1 MNEVNQTTLILSPDK
16 AYDAEQRYRVVKRS
30 IDARQRA
37 LKVHLTV
44 LTDEQGNPLP
54 KDAPIPLY
62 EPPVFQD
69 VHHAKHSAA
78 IIGAGPAGLFAALT
92 LLEHGIKPIIYERGK
107 PVSDR
112 KKDIAILNRN
122 QGLNAESN
130 YCFGEGGAGTFSDG
144 KLYSRSKKRG
154 NMQRVME
161 LFHHFGAND
170 TILYEAHAHIGSD
183 RLPSI
188 IRAMRECIIEHGG
201 EVHFDTCVDE
211 QLFRSLVASS
221 PHRHNATI
229 LAIGHSAHDT
239 YQMLLNSGVAL
250 ADKGFAMGVRVEH
263 PQALI
268 NRLMY
273 HDPSPELIQLI
284 GNASYSLVTQVQGR
298 GMYSFCMCPGGHIV
312 PAGSDARGCVV
323 NGMSASHRNSPFAN
337 SGMVVEI
344 RPEDLLQYPI
354 IRTFNVIAGG
364 QQGGI
369 SGEATADVELYGYDF
384 ETTDRVAQEIK
395 AKMYEIEG
403 VKQVKISRD
412 EYIPEYAVDFD
423 REKLAVNGLNV
434 QTASLYVRNRINGAL
449 ASYYREDGDE
459 YDIRVRLD
467 PKFRQTI
474 EDIENIVIYNAAGK
488 GIYVRDLGKVREM
501 QTPPTIERKDRE
513 RVITIS
519 AVVPKG
525 MAASDLI
532 NAVSEKM
539 EEVDMPAGLS
549 WIFGGTMDDQNDT
562 YSELIT
568 LLVLIVILVF
578 IVMAAQFESL
588 TYPFVIMFS
597 IPFAIIGVLL
607 GLVINGTPMS
617 VMAMVGLIMLMGIVV
632 KNGIVLIDYTI
643 LCRERGMGVLH
654 SVVTA
659 GKSRLRPVLMTT
671 LTTVLGMIPMAVGR
685 GEGSEMWRGLGMTV
699 AWGLSVSTL
708 ITLVLIPTLYAA
720 FAGRGIK
727 RARKASNKK
736 ARAAAALAE

>member
-1 MNEVNQTTLILSPDK
+1 MNQTTLILSPEK

-211 QLFRSLVASS
+211 QLFRSLVANSQYPITNSQYPIDGTPSNS
-221 PHRHNATI
+221 PLGRPLLGII

-239 YQMLLNSGVAL
+239 YQMLLDSGVAL
-250 ADKGFAMGVRVEH
+250 ANKGFAMGVRVEH

-298 GMYSFCMCPGGHIV
+298 GVYSFCMCPGGHIV

-344 RPEDLLQYPI
+344 RPEDLLHYPLAQRPLPISPQGVQYPQADLLAGL
-354 IRTFNVIAGG
+354 RFQQELERLAFEHGSAPSIAPAQRLRDFVEGRKSSTLPACSYLPG
-364 QQGGI
+364 VRSSSMHEWLPEHIGKRLQQG
-369 SGEATADVELYGYDF
+369 F
-384 ETTDRVAQEIK
+384 R
-395 AKMYEIEG
+395 
-403 VKQVKISRD
+403 
-412 EYIPEYAVDFD
+412 DFD
-423 REKLAVNGLNV
+423 RKYRGFLTNEAVILGVESRSSSAVRIPRDPETL
-434 QTASLYVRNRINGAL
+434 QSISTPYLYPCGEGAGYAGGITSSAL
-449 ASYYREDGDE
+449 DG
-459 YDIRVRLD
+459 I
-467 PKFRQTI
+467 
-474 EDIENIVIYNAAGK
+474 NAALK
-488 GIYVRDLGKVREM
+488 I
-501 QTPPTIERKDRE
+501 
-513 RVITIS
+513 
-519 AVVPKG
+519 
-525 MAASDLI
+525 
-532 NAVSEKM
+532 
-539 EEVDMPAGLS
+539 
-549 WIFGGTMDDQNDT
+549 
-562 YSELIT
+562 
-568 LLVLIVILVF
+568 
-578 IVMAAQFESL
+578 
-588 TYPFVIMFS
+588 
-597 IPFAIIGVLL
+597 
-607 GLVINGTPMS
+607 
-617 VMAMVGLIMLMGIVV
+617 
-632 KNGIVLIDYTI
+632 
-643 LCRERGMGVLH
+643 
-654 SVVTA
+654 
-659 GKSRLRPVLMTT
+659 
-671 LTTVLGMIPMAVGR
+671 
-685 GEGSEMWRGLGMTV
+685 
-699 AWGLSVSTL
+699 
-708 ITLVLIPTLYAA
+708 
-720 FAGRGIK
+720 
-727 RARKASNKK
+727 
-736 ARAAAALAE
+736 AEQL

>member
-1 MNEVNQTTLILSPDK
+1 MNQTTLILSPEK

-170 TILYEAHAHIGSD
+170 TVLYEAHAHIGSD

-201 EVHFDTCVDE
+201 EVHFDTCISR
-211 QLFRSLVASS
+211 LS
-221 PHRHNATI
+221 PFALSPNSPLI

-239 YQMLLNSGVAL
+239 YQMLLDSGVAL

-263 PQALI
+263 PQTLI

-298 GMYSFCMCPGGHIV
+298 GVYSFCMCPGGHIV

-344 RPEDLLQYPI
+344 RPEDLLHYPLAQRPLPISPQGIQYPQADLLAGL
-354 IRTFNVIAGG
+354 RFQQELERLAFEHGSAPSIAPAQRLRDFVEGRKSSTLPACSYLPG
-364 QQGGI
+364 VRSSSMHDWLPEHIGKRLQQG
-369 SGEATADVELYGYDF
+369 F
-384 ETTDRVAQEIK
+384 R
-395 AKMYEIEG
+395 
-403 VKQVKISRD
+403 
-412 EYIPEYAVDFD
+412 DFD
-423 REKLAVNGLNV
+423 RKYRGFLTNEAVILGVESRSSSAVRIPRDPETL
-434 QTASLYVRNRINGAL
+434 QSISTPHLYPCGEGAGYAGGITSSAL
-449 ASYYREDGDE
+449 DG
-459 YDIRVRLD
+459 I
-467 PKFRQTI
+467 
-474 EDIENIVIYNAAGK
+474 NAALK
-488 GIYVRDLGKVREM
+488 IAE
-501 QTPPTIERKDRE
+501 Q
-513 RVITIS
+513 
-519 AVVPKG
+519 
-525 MAASDLI
+525 
-532 NAVSEKM
+532 
-539 EEVDMPAGLS
+539 LS
-549 WIFGGTMDDQNDT
+549 
-562 YSELIT
+562 S
-568 LLVLIVILVF
+568 
-578 IVMAAQFESL
+578 
-588 TYPFVIMFS
+588 
-597 IPFAIIGVLL
+597 
-607 GLVINGTPMS
+607 
-617 VMAMVGLIMLMGIVV
+617 
-632 KNGIVLIDYTI
+632 K
-643 LCRERGMGVLH
+643 H
-654 SVVTA
+654 
-659 GKSRLRPVLMTT
+659 
-671 LTTVLGMIPMAVGR
+671 
-685 GEGSEMWRGLGMTV
+685 
-699 AWGLSVSTL
+699 
-708 ITLVLIPTLYAA
+708 
-720 FAGRGIK
+720 
-727 RARKASNKK
+727 
-736 ARAAAALAE
+736 

>member
-107 PVSDR
+107 PVSER

-211 QLFRSLVASS
+211 QLFRSLITNSQYPITNS
-221 PHRHNATI
+221 QYPISDNRKPILGII

-239 YQMLLNSGVAL
+239 YQMLLDSGVAL
-250 ADKGFAMGVRVEH
+250 ANKGFAMGVRVEH

-298 GMYSFCMCPGGHIV
+298 GVYSFCMCPGGHIV

-344 RPEDLLQYPI
+344 RPEDLHTNNNTTPFYTTLHLATPALAGLHFQQELERLAFEHGSAPS
-354 IRTFNVIAGG
+354 IAPAQRLRDFVEGRKSSTLPTCSYLPG
-364 QQGGI
+364 VRSSSMHEWLPEHIGKRLQQG
-369 SGEATADVELYGYDF
+369 F
-384 ETTDRVAQEIK
+384 R
-395 AKMYEIEG
+395 
-403 VKQVKISRD
+403 
-412 EYIPEYAVDFD
+412 DFD
-423 REKLAVNGLNV
+423 RKYRGFLTNEAVILGVESRSSSAVRIPRNPETL
-434 QTASLYVRNRINGAL
+434 QSISTPYLYPCGEGAGYAGGITSSAL
-449 ASYYREDGDE
+449 DG
-459 YDIRVRLD
+459 I
-467 PKFRQTI
+467 
-474 EDIENIVIYNAAGK
+474 NAALK
-488 GIYVRDLGKVREM
+488 IAE
-501 QTPPTIERKDRE
+501 Q
-513 RVITIS
+513 
-519 AVVPKG
+519 
-525 MAASDLI
+525 
-532 NAVSEKM
+532 
-539 EEVDMPAGLS
+539 LS
-549 WIFGGTMDDQNDT
+549 
-562 YSELIT
+562 S
-568 LLVLIVILVF
+568 
-578 IVMAAQFESL
+578 
-588 TYPFVIMFS
+588 
-597 IPFAIIGVLL
+597 
-607 GLVINGTPMS
+607 
-617 VMAMVGLIMLMGIVV
+617 
-632 KNGIVLIDYTI
+632 K
-643 LCRERGMGVLH
+643 H
-654 SVVTA
+654 
-659 GKSRLRPVLMTT
+659 
-671 LTTVLGMIPMAVGR
+671 
-685 GEGSEMWRGLGMTV
+685 
-699 AWGLSVSTL
+699 
-708 ITLVLIPTLYAA
+708 
-720 FAGRGIK
+720 
-727 RARKASNKK
+727 
-736 ARAAAALAE
+736 